1 MTNFLFWNIGRQHIT
16 KIVVSL
22 AHQYDVDVLILAES
36 NLSVYSLEAAL
47 NENQKTLYFPDT
59 GYSDQLQI
67 YTRFIGSFFKPLRD
81 SRGIA
86 IRHLIPPVGKDIII
100 TSVHLSSK
108 LYHRE
113 CDQTYSCVRLI
124 KDIEEEEKKVGH
136 TRTIIL
142 GDLNMNPFES
152 GIVSADGLHAIS
164 DSRIV
169 KKGHRNVR
177 GKQRR
182 YFYNPMWNFFGD
194 MRFDPPGT
202 YFYDSGDYV
211 NYYWHMFDQI
221 LIRPDLLD
229 FFQTD
234 SLKIITEINGIS
246 LLLDSGRPD
255 KRKSSDHL
263 PILFSLNL

>member
-1 MTNFLFWNIGRQHIT
+1 MTNFLFWNIGRKHIT
-16 KIVVSL
+16 EMVASL

-36 NLSVYSLEAAL
+36 KLEASSLEIAL
-47 NENQKTLYFPDT
+47 NKHQEALYFPDT
-59 GYSDQLQI
+59 GHPDKLQI
-67 YTRFIGSFFKPLRD
+67 YTRFINSFFKPLRD
-81 SRGIA
+81 SWGIA

-100 TSVHLSSK
+100 TSVHLPSK
-108 LYHRE
+108 LFQHE
-113 CDQTYSCVRLI
+113 DDQTSLCVQLI
-124 KDIEEEEKKVGH
+124 QDIEEAERKVGH
-136 TRTIIL
+136 ARTIIL

-169 KKGHRNVR
+169 KKGSRKVR

-194 MRFDPPGT
+194 MSVSPPGT
-202 YFYDSGDYV
+202 YFYNSGKQV
-211 NYYWHMFDQI
+211 NYYWNMFDQI

-229 FFQTD
+229 FFQID
-234 SLKIITEINGIS
+234 RVKIITEINGIS
-246 LLLDSGRPD
+246 LLLDSGRPSK
-255 KRKSSDHL
+255 KRGSDHL